1 MIAKKKS
8 GGKSSIKLPLLCL
21 YLDGTMHVR
30 LFDAQHNLPG
40 NSDAIEEV
48 VDETHI
54 VYEGINVTGA
64 QHQQSGDQLNV
75 MRSGESKAFFT
86 WRNSIMLCSLVL

>member
-1 MIAKKKS
+1 M
-8 GGKSSIKLPLLCL
+8 SICLVYSPHEKVLNVKPKLLHLCL
-21 YLDGTMHVR
+21 YLDRSIHVR
-30 LFDAQHNLPG
+30 LFDAQHNLPS

-54 VYEGINVTGA
+54 VYEGVNVTGA

-75 MRSGESKAFFT
+75 VRGG
-86 WRNSIMLCSLVL
+86 